1 MDYLAPP
8 NRMIMHIVVFFAV
21 IGLVKTIEL
30 LINRPFFNLW
40 YLLICMAIFL
50 FRNFDLFK
58 TALHQ

>member
-40 YLLICMAIFL
+40 YLLISMAVFL
-50 FRNFDLFK
+50 FQNFELFK
-58 TALHQ
+58 TAVNY